1 MTEWYEPDLT
11 DLQAIEADSLL
22 ERLDNLTA
30 DAASLCSLIGEVDDP
45 YELARLGLAA
55 VGARRYV
62 NLLVETAERSLLELM
77 AVEGLDAIG
86 LAVDG
91 FVERDGDRLVWPED
105 PLAGAA

>member
-1 MTEWYEPDLT
+1 MTAWHEPDLA

-30 DAASLCSLIGEVDDP
+30 DAASLCSLIGEMEDP
-45 YELARLGLAA
+45 TELARLGLAA

-62 NLLVETAERSLLELM
+62 TLLVETAERSLIELM
-77 AVEGLDAIG
+77 AMEGLG
-86 LAVDG
+86 AVDLDEDG
-91 FVERDGDRLVWPED
+91 LVERDGDRLVWPED

>member
-1 MTEWYEPDLT
+1 MTDWHEPDLA

-30 DAASLCSLIGEVDDP
+30 DAAALCSLIGEVDDP
-45 YELARLGLAA
+45 YDLARLGLVA

-62 NLLVETAERSLLELM
+62 DLLVEGVERSLLGLM
-77 AVEGLDAIG
+77 TVEGLDAVDLDEDG
-86 LAVDG
+86 L
-91 FVERDGDRLVWPED
+91 VEFDGDRLVWPED